1 MPLNRRFR
9 SCVLLVRI
17 WRLPAF
23 RLTNFPEPVRVNRF
37 LAPLWVFIFLFFMSV
52 IPLVISVRA
61 AVLLRRHDHDQAP
74 PFHAG
79 GVFDRAYLSQLCN
92 DRIHE
97 RSAHLLIRH
106 FTTAVRQEDFGLV
119 TIG

>member
-1 MPLNRRFR
+1 MASSRLSPDQFSRAGAGKPLFG
-9 SCVLLVRI
+9 S
-17 WRLPAF
+17 AMSF
-23 RLTNFPEPVRVNRF
+23 HFP
-37 LAPLWVFIFLFFMSV
+37 FFHDSV
-52 IPLVISVRA
+52 IPSVNSIRA
-61 AVLLRRHDHDQAP
+61 DVLLRRHDHDQAS
-74 PFHAG
+74 PFHAR
-79 GVFDRAYLSQLCN
+79 GVLDRARLSQFCD